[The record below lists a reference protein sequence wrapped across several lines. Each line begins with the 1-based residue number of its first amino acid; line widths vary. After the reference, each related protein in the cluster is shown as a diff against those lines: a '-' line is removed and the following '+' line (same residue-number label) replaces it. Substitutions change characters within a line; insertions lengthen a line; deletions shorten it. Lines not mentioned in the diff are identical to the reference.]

1 MNEERN
7 RQEHLNHMKILFF
20 IVARINGEYK
30 QIDMNQEV
38 IYVSRQNDRQDY
50 DSTVGILKTKR
61 HRNQS

>member
-30 QIDMNQEV
+30 KIDMNTEV
-38 IYVSRQNDRQDY
+38 NYVSRQNDRQDY
-50 DSTVGILKTKR
+50 DTAVGVP
-61 HRNQS
+61 